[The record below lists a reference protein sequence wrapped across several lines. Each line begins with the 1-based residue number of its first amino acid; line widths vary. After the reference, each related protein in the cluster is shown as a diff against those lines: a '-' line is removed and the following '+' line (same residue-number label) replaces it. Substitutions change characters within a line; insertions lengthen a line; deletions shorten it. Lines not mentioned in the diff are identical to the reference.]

1 MIKIWPVLTKL
12 AIFAVLSVMATSLIY
27 ATLRNTVSGATNTYQ
42 ASFVDVTGLH
52 DGDDVRIAGV
62 KVGRIEEIDL
72 VDTHAEVSFTV
83 KADQPIFE
91 NTRALIRYQ
100 NLIGQRY
107 LALVPGQGRATP
119 LVDGARIPQDRTE
132 PSFDLS
138 ALLNGFEP
146 LFELLEPADVNRLS
160 ETIVQ
165 VFQGSGHAMNTLLI
179 QAAELTSKFAD
190 RDEIIGAVLDNL
202 TSVLGQLAGKGHE
215 FKALIG
221 QTRQLVDGLTINA
234 GPIVDAMERIHTV
247 AGNVSGLIED
257 IRPALR
263 ADLVKFNDVAGLF
276 LSEGPVV
283 EATLTALPTF
293 LNSLSRVTSYGSW
306 LNLYVCQIDINL
318 APFPR
323 GVVPRL
329 TGGDL
334 HTEVCR

>member
-1 MIKIWPVLTKL
+1 MIKMWPVLTKL
-12 AIFAVLSVMATSLIY
+12 AIFAVLAVLATTLIY
-27 ATLRNTVSGATNTYQ
+27 STLRNTVSGATNTYR
-42 ASFVDVTGLH
+42 ASFIDVTGLH
-52 DGDDVRIAGV
+52 EGDDVRIAGV
-62 KVGRIEEIDL
+62 KVGRIEDIDL
-72 VDTHAEVSFTV
+72 VDNHAEVGFSV
-83 KADQPIFE
+83 RADQPIFE

-107 LALVPGQGRATP
+107 LALVPGQGKAKP
-119 LVDGARIPQDRTE
+119 LADGARIPQERTE

-165 VFQGSGHAMNTLLI
+165 VFQGSGPAMNTLLV
-179 QAAELTSKFAD
+179 QAAELTSTFAD

-202 TSVLGQLAGKGHE
+202 TSVLGHLAGKGEE
-215 FKALIG
+215 FGALIG
-221 QTRQLVDGLTINA
+221 QTEKLVDGLTANA
-234 GPIVDAMERIHTV
+234 GPIVDAMESIHAV
-247 AGNVSGLIED
+247 SGNVSGLIGD
-257 IRPALR
+257 IRPSLR

-283 EATLTALPTF
+283 EATLTELPTF
-293 LNSLSRVTSYGSW
+293 LNSLSRITSYGSW
-306 LNLYVCQIDINL
+306 MNLYVCQLDINL

-323 GVVPRL
+323 GVIPRL